1 MFAGYEHWVGSAL
14 LFFQIAS
21 AVGRAQGFVEQLSQS
36 NSFAEGELSANPLAG
51 LKPPKADTKVVNALT
66 DEQLRRLIKACQG
79 KSLQDRR
86 DEAIVRLMAE
96 TGMRAGEVLALE
108 VSDLKLQDGLV
119 TVVRGKGGKGRIC
132 PFGSQTAANID
143 R

>member
-1 MFAGYEHWVGSAL
+1 M
-14 LFFQIAS
+14 
-21 AVGRAQGFVEQLSQS
+21 
-36 NSFAEGELSANPLAG
+36 
-51 LKPPKADTKVVNALT
+51 VNALT

-108 VSDLKLQDGLV
+108 VSDVKLQEGW
-119 TVVRGKGGKGRIC
+119 
-132 PFGSQTAANID
+132 
-143 R
+143 